1 MKLIAHKIGKMLGGV
16 VEGNDQIF
24 IDKLSKIESGEKNSL
39 SFLGNPKYN
48 EFLYSSKSSIILIE
62 KKLKLEKPVKAT
74 LIRVDDPNESFSKLL
89 THFSSNDKVL
99 KGIHNNSI
107 IEENVKYEQDLYFGA
122 FSICKTKSKI
132 GKNVKIH
139 TQVFI
144 GENVSIGK
152 NSIIYPGVKIYDNS
166 IIGSNCII
174 HSGTVVGSDGFGFN
188 IDKNGNQVKVIH
200 NGNVIIE
207 DNVEIGSNCTI
218 DRATLGS
225 TIIKKGAKLDNLIQ
239 IAHNVVIGEN
249 SVLAALVGV
258 AGSTTIG
265 KNCMIGGQA
274 GVSGHLTI
282 GDRVMIQAQSGVFKN
297 IKSDS
302 SLMGTPAIQFM
313 DYNKSYVHFK
323 NLPSIIKSLEKILK
337 KNKDV

>member
-1 MKLIAHKIGKMLGGV
+1 MKLNARKIAEMLDGV
-16 VEGNDQIF
+16 VEGNDQIN
-24 IDKLSKIESGEKNSL
+24 IDNLSKIESGVKNSL
-39 SFLGNPKYN
+39 SFLGNLKYK
-48 EFLYSSKSSIILIE
+48 EFLYSSKSSIIIVD
-62 KKLKLEKPVKAT
+62 KNLKLEKPVELT

-89 THFSSNDKVL
+89 NHFSSNNEQL
-99 KGIHNNSI
+99 IGIDNNSI
-107 IEENVKYEQDLYFGA
+107 IEENVKYEKDLYFGA

-144 GENVSIGK
+144 GKNVSIGE
-152 NSIIYPGVKIYDNS
+152 NSILYPGVKIYDNS
-166 IIGSNCII
+166 VIGTNCII

-188 IDKNGNQVKVIH
+188 IDKEGNQVKVIH
-200 NGNVIIE
+200 NGNAIIE

-225 TIIKKGAKLDNLIQ
+225 TVIKKGAKLDNLIQ

-249 SVLAALVGV
+249 CVIAALVGI

-297 IKSDS
+297 IKSGIS
-302 SLMGTPAIQFM
+302 VMGTPAIQIM

-323 NLPSIIKSLEKILK
+323 NFPSIIKSIEKILK